1 MSTRIQQVI
10 LRITMLHF
18 FCVAV
23 IGHGYSQ
30 CSLSAATP
38 IPDNSTVTLQFGVS
52 GLIDNN
58 LSSPTQGICG
68 VEINFMHENI
78 VDLTVTLVSPSG
90 TSVTLIGPAI
100 LTTLTTSLSNWDIDF
115 VPCGTMASPDPG
127 FTDAWSNLQAWQI
140 LTPYS
145 GTYHPQSGCLEDFN
159 TGPANGIWQLIV
171 QDHSQFQLGSIASAT
186 LIFCD
191 PAGLNCSEC
200 NPNAGTLSPGN
211 FNICSGENIQ
221 SSDINI
227 DFGGNTPSPA
237 LYGYEYLLISGNTIL
252 QNGTSFSFTPPVGM
266 YSICGLSYLLSDAP
280 TIDGLIAGQ
289 DYALLAQSLSDGLA
303 CGQLTTSCI
312 QVDVNAKPDTMYVS
326 GQICNGEVFSFGGQ
340 NYFTDGLFIQIHD
353 GPGLCDTVY
362 EIRISPRSLIVDVAI
377 PDTLSCAV
385 GAVSIDAS
393 TTGASGPFG
402 YSWSTITGNIISPA
416 NNSSIQ
422 VDQAGQYFLSVTD
435 GVCDGSGSAFVY
447 GDQGFPQV
455 FFEGGTITCTQPV
468 IDLHPIYI
476 PTDGIIMWEGPFG
489 FTSIQ
494 PNISVTVPGTYILHV
509 TNQAGCTTSRSVDI
523 GIDTT
528 TFPIDIITL
537 GKDCQNSQLTLG
549 NTFPERLVAWNWT
562 GPNLFTSNYWRPV
575 VTDPGLYTLTGT
587 FANGC
592 VRSGSF
598 LFDGDFTLPDISVP
612 AEDTLNC
619 NEIIA
624 LTATSLTA
632 GVTYAWTGPQGLY
645 SAMQTIQINQEGNY
659 TAMITAPNGCQ
670 NTAQVAI
677 VQGDDIFDF
686 QVVSDTL
693 TCSRTFVTIGVVSA
707 DADIFQ
713 WVNFPGPDADQPMIE
728 VTGGGVYTVMM
739 TDTNTMCVVTVEV
752 FVHSDYSLPSFGYI
766 NDTITCNH
774 PTATLSFVPYAGFNY
789 TNVYWEL
796 PDLTTVPGPVLMSSM
811 VGEHHLV
818 AVNSNGCSNTVA
830 VLIPFDTIV
839 PFVILETDTL
849 YCLDTVSI
857 SAQSLDSITTYQ
869 WVGPGIISFNDAII
883 DVDEPGWYH
892 LSAFGLNGCPAEL
905 DIFVD
910 SNFVA
915 PSYLLMADSLRCD
928 RPALLTADPS
938 DPVLRYAWFD
948 AANQLISSDS
958 FVNVN
963 QAGQY
968 TFQIQGTNNC
978 IAYDTVD
985 LTPLR
990 FPMITLSSDTFTCS
1004 KVSAG
1009 ISALVDVTPYTIAWL
1024 DFAGDTFSIT
1034 SSTNVMTPGPF
1045 VASVTGQN
1053 ACTTLDTIIVPYDTM
1068 PPMAVISQSGDVR
1081 CQMRDFVLDGS
1092 ASTPSDLLY
1101 SWTTSGGS
1109 LVSNPSLAMVDARD
1123 TGIYYLHVVRLDNGC
1138 SSTDSLLV
1146 QEHPDAI
1153 TQAFVDVTSPE
1164 CSGDDNASILVTG
1177 LSGGIAPLTYQLDGG
1192 SIQANPL
1199 FDGLDAGTYLLTV
1212 SDAENCVFD
1221 TMVIIEPAA
1230 SFMVDAGPD
1239 VEIFLGES
1247 IQLSGM
1253 TDLLMTDI
1261 LTDYWDSLGITLCT
1275 DCPGFEVS
1283 PLETATYTFSV
1294 SSITGCVKS
1303 DDVIVYV
1310 KEKGKYYIAN
1320 VFSPNGDGINDE
1332 IRINASPG
1340 IARVVQWV
1348 IFDRWGNAV
1357 FGHTDFDPADPFV
1370 FWDGRT
1376 TTGEYAN
1383 PAVFP
1388 YMLEIQLIN
1397 GKHEVYNGNIT
1408 LLR

>member
-1 MSTRIQQVI
+1 MVI
-10 LRITMLHF
+10 S
-18 FCVAV
+18 
-23 IGHGYSQ
+23 HGYSQ
-30 CSLSAATP
+30 CSLSAAAP
-38 IPDNSTVTLQFGVS
+38 IPDNASITLQFGVS

-68 VEINFMHENI
+68 VEINFTHEY
-78 VDLTVTLVSPSG
+78 VGDLTITLISPSG
-90 TSVTLIGPAI
+90 TSVTLIGPP
-100 LTTLTTSLSNWDIDF
+100 TTTISPTNLSVWDIDF
-115 VPCGTMASPDPG
+115 VPCATMASPDPG
-127 FTDAWSNLQAWQI
+127 FTPVWSNLQAWQS

-159 TGPANGIWQLIV
+159 NGSANGIWQLVV
-171 QDHSQFQLGSIASAT
+171 QDHDQFQVGTITSAT

-191 PAGLNCSEC
+191 PAGLNCTEC
-200 NPNAGTLSPGN
+200 NPNAGVLAPTV

-221 SSDINI
+221 SSDITI
-227 DFGGNTPSPA
+227 DFGGNTPSPV
-237 LYGYEYLLISGNTIL
+237 LYGYEYLLVSGNTIL

-280 TIDGLIAGQ
+280 TIDGLIAGR

-340 NYFTDGLFIQIHD
+340 NFFTDGLFFQLHD
-353 GPGLCDTVY
+353 GPGLCDTVF
-362 EIRISPRSLIVDVAI
+362 EIRISPRGLTVDVAI
-377 PDTLSCAV
+377 PDTLSCTV

-393 TTGASGPFG
+393 TTGASGPFV

-468 IDLHPIYI
+468 IDLNPIYI
-476 PTDGIIMWEGPFG
+476 PTDGIIMWEGPLG
-489 FTSIQ
+489 FTSVQ

-509 TNQAGCTTSRSVDI
+509 TNPAGCTTSRSVDI

-528 TFPIDIITL
+528 TFPIDIITI
-537 GKDCQNSQLTLG
+537 GKDCQNSLLTLG

-619 NEIIA
+619 NEVIA
-624 LTATSLTA
+624 LTATSLTP

-645 SAMQTIQINQEGNY
+645 SSNQTIQINQEGTY
-659 TAMITAPNGCQ
+659 TAIITAPNGCQ
-670 NTAQVAI
+670 NAAQVDI
-677 VQGDDIFDF
+677 VRGDDIFNF
-686 QVVSDTL
+686 QVFSDTL
-693 TCSRTFVTIGVVSA
+693 TCSKTFVTIGVISA
-707 DADIFQ
+707 DADLYQ
-713 WVNFPGPDADQPMIE
+713 WLNYPGPDADQPMIE

-752 FVHSDYSLPSFGYI
+752 FVHTDYTLPAFGYI

-774 PTATLSFVPYAGFNY
+774 PTATLSFVPFSGFNY

-796 PDLTTVPGPVLMSSM
+796 PDLTTVPGPVLMSSLT
-811 VGEHHLV
+811 GEHHLV
-818 AVNSNGCSNTVA
+818 AVNENGCSNSLRVF
-830 VLIPFDTIV
+830 IPFDTIV

-849 YCLDTVSI
+849 NCLDTVTI
-857 SAQSLDSITTYQ
+857 SAQSLDSITVYQ
-869 WVGPGIISFNDAII
+869 WSGPGIVSLNDALI
-883 DVDEPGWYH
+883 DVDQPGWYH
-892 LSAFGLNGCPAEL
+892 LSAFGLNGCPAQH
-905 DIFVD
+905 DIYVD
-910 SNFVA
+910 SNYVT
-915 PSYLLMADSLRCD
+915 PSYLLFTDSLRCD
-928 RPALLTADPS
+928 RPALLMTDPS
-938 DPVLRYAWFD
+938 DPVQSYAWFNPS
-948 AANQLISSDS
+948 NQLISTDS

-963 QAGQY
+963 QPGQY
-968 TFQIQGTNNC
+968 TFQVQGINNC
-978 IAYDTVD
+978 IAFDTVD
-985 LTPLR
+985 LEPLR
-990 FPMITLSSDTFTCS
+990 YPDITLSTDTFTCS
-1004 KVSAG
+1004 VTSAQ
-1009 ISALVDVTPYTIAWL
+1009 ISALVDIAPYTLAWMDL
-1024 DFAGDTFSIT
+1024 AGDTFSIM
-1034 SSTNVMTPGPF
+1034 SNANVTTPGPF

-1053 ACTTLDTIIVPYDTM
+1053 ACSSMDTISVPYDTM
-1068 PPMAVISQSGDVR
+1068 SPMAVITQAGDVR
-1081 CQMRDFVLDGS
+1081 CQIRDFVLDGS
-1092 ASTPSDLLY
+1092 GSTPGPLLY
-1101 SWTTSGGS
+1101 NWTSTGGS
-1109 LVSNPSLAMVDARD
+1109 IISNPALAVIDARD
-1123 TGIYYLHVVRLDNGC
+1123 TGIYYLQVQRMDNGC
-1138 SSTDSLLV
+1138 TDSDSILI

-1153 TQAFVDVTSPE
+1153 TWAIVDVTSPE

-1177 LSGGIAPLTYQLDGG
+1177 LQGGIAPLTYQLDGG
-1192 SIQANPL
+1192 SPQANPL

-1212 SDAENCVFD
+1212 SDAANCVFD
-1221 TMVIIEPAA
+1221 TTVIIEP
-1230 SFMVDAGPD
+1230 SVQFIVDAGPD

-1247 IQLSGM
+1247 IELSGM

-1261 LTDYWDSLGITLCT
+1261 LTDHWDSLGITLCT

-1303 DDVIVYV
+1303 DEVIVYV

-1340 IARVVQWV
+1340 IAKVVQWV

-1357 FGHTDFDPADPFV
+1357 YGYNNFDPADPIV
-1370 FWDGRT
+1370 FWNGQT

-1383 PAVFP
+1383 PGVFP

>member
-1 MSTRIQQVI
+1 
-10 LRITMLHF
+10 MLHF
-18 FCVAV
+18 FSAV
-23 IGHGYSQ
+23 VICCGYSQ

-38 IPDNSTVTLQFGVS
+38 IPDNASITLQFGVS

-68 VEINFMHENI
+68 VEINFTHEY
-78 VDLTVTLVSPSG
+78 VGDLTITLISPSG
-90 TSVTLIGPAI
+90 TSVTLIGPP
-100 LTTLTTSLSNWDIDF
+100 TTIIPPTNLSIWDIDF
-115 VPCGTMASPDPG
+115 VPCASMADPDPG
-127 FTDAWSNLQAWQI
+127 FTAIWSNLQAWQT

-145 GTYHPQSGCLEDFN
+145 GTYYPQSGCLEDFN
-159 TGPANGIWQLIV
+159 NGSANGIWQLVV
-171 QDHSQFQLGSIASAT
+171 QDHDQFQVGSIASAT
-186 LIFCD
+186 LIFCN
-191 PAGLNCSEC
+191 PAGLNCTEC
-200 NPNAGTLSPGN
+200 NPNAGILSPGN

-227 DFGGNTPSPA
+227 DFGGNTPSPV

-289 DYALLAQSLSDGLA
+289 DYALLAQSLTDGLA

-326 GQICNGEVFSFGGQ
+326 GQLCNGEVFSFGGQ
-340 NYFTDGLFIQIHD
+340 NFFTAGLFFQLHD
-353 GPGLCDTVY
+353 GPGLCDTVF
-362 EIRISPRSLIVDVAI
+362 EIRISPRSLIVDVEI
-377 PDTLSCAV
+377 PDTLSCTV

-393 TTGASGPFG
+393 TSGASGPFV
-402 YSWSTITGNIISPA
+402 YSWSTIAGNIISPA

-435 GVCDGSGSAFVY
+435 GVCDGTGSAFVY

-489 FTSIQ
+489 FTSVQ

-509 TNQAGCTTSRSVDI
+509 TNPAGCTTSRSVDI

-528 TFPIDIITL
+528 TFPIDVITI

-549 NTFPERLVAWNWT
+549 NTFPERLVYWDWT

-587 FANGC
+587 FSNGC

-598 LFDGDFTLPDISVP
+598 LFDGDFALPDIAVP
-612 AEDTLNC
+612 MADTLNC
-619 NEIIA
+619 NEVIA
-624 LTATSLTA
+624 LTATSLTP

-645 SAMQTIQINQEGNY
+645 SSMQTIQINQEGNY

-670 NTAQVAI
+670 NAAQVAI
-677 VQGDDIFDF
+677 ARGDDIFDF
-686 QVVSDTL
+686 QVFSDTL
-693 TCSRTFVTIGVVSA
+693 TCSKTMVTIGVVSS

-713 WVNFPGPDADQPMIE
+713 WLNYPGADADQPMIE
-728 VTGGGVYTVMM
+728 VNGGGVYTVMM

-752 FVHSDYSLPSFGYI
+752 FVHSDYTLPAFSYI

-774 PTATLSFVPYAGFNY
+774 PVATLSFVPSPGFTYAE
-789 TNVYWEL
+789 VYWEL
-796 PDLTTVPGPVLMSSM
+796 PDLTKVPGPVLMSSLT
-811 VGEHHLV
+811 GEHHLV
-818 AVNSNGCSNTVA
+818 AVNENGCIHSQRVF
-830 VLIPFDTIV
+830 IPFDTLV
-839 PFVILETDTL
+839 PFVILETDTIN
-849 YCLDTVSI
+849 CLDTVDI
-857 SAQSLDSITTYQ
+857 IAQSLDSITAYQ
-869 WVGPGIISFNDAII
+869 WTGPGILASGDEMISVNQ
-883 DVDEPGWYH
+883 PGWYH
-892 LSAFGLNGCPAEL
+892 LSAYGLNGCPAQL
-905 DIFVD
+905 DILVD
-910 SNFVA
+910 SNFVT
-915 PSYLLMADSLRCD
+915 PSYVLQADSLRCD
-928 RPALLTADPS
+928 RPALLVADPS
-938 DPVLRYAWFD
+938 DPVLSYAWFN
-948 AANQLISSDS
+948 ATNQLISSDS

-963 QAGQY
+963 QPGQY
-968 TFQIQGTNNC
+968 TVQVQGTNNC
-978 IAYDTVD
+978 IAFDTVD
-985 LTPLR
+985 LQPLR
-990 FPMITLSSDTFTCS
+990 YPVTTLSTDTFTCS
-1004 KVSAG
+1004 ITSAL
-1009 ISALVDVTPYTIAWL
+1009 ISAVVDIAPYTLAWL
-1024 DFAGDTFSIT
+1024 DLAGDTFSIMPN
-1034 SSTNVMTPGPF
+1034 TNVLTPGPF
-1045 VASVTGQN
+1045 IASVTGQN
-1053 ACTTLDTIIVPYDTM
+1053 ACTSLDTISVPYDTM
-1068 PPMAVISQSGDVR
+1068 PPLAIVTQSGDVR
-1081 CQMRDFVLDGS
+1081 CKIRDFVLDGS
-1092 ASTPSDLLY
+1092 ASIPAPLFY
-1101 SWTTSGGS
+1101 SWSSSGGS
-1109 LVSNPSLAMVDARD
+1109 IVSNPSLAMVDARD
-1123 TGIYYLHVVRLDNGC
+1123 TGIYYLQVVRVDNGC
-1138 SSTDSLLV
+1138 SDMDSLLV
-1146 QEHPDAI
+1146 SEHPDAI
-1153 TQAFVDVTSPE
+1153 TQVFVDVTSPE
-1164 CSGDDNASILVTG
+1164 CSGDGNASILVSG
-1177 LSGGIAPLTYQLDGG
+1177 LQGGIAPLSYQLDGG
-1192 SIQANPL
+1192 SLQSNPL
-1199 FDGLDAGTYLLTV
+1199 FQGLDAGTYLLTV

-1221 TMVIIEPAA
+1221 TMVLIEPAA
-1230 SFMVDAGPD
+1230 PFNVDAGPD

-1253 TDLLMTDI
+1253 TDLLMADI
-1261 LTDYWDSLGITLCT
+1261 LTDHWDSLGITLCT

-1283 PLETATYTFSV
+1283 PLETAIYTFSV
-1294 SSITGCVKS
+1294 SSVTGCVKS
-1303 DDVIVYV
+1303 DEVIVYV

-1357 FGHTDFDPADPFV
+1357 YGHTNFDPADPIV
-1370 FWDGRT
+1370 FWNGQT

-1383 PAVFP
+1383 PGVFP